1 MRKNL
6 KVIQINGFRGICMA
20 LAILTC
26 LIAGFIAFPGIVL
39 MSGWNFIS
47 NKTMLIPQLGI
58 IQGIL
63 LWGIIVVSYM
73 ILKKRHV
80 MVSFKT
86 PTELSDEEL
95 DEVME
100 RIKIDTTTKMMSEII
115 AKSKMDKKPTIINAE
130 ELEKEIAKELE
141 ISNKNVDN

>member
-26 LIAGFIAFPGIVL
+26 LIAGFVAFPGLVL
-39 MSGWNFIS
+39 MTGWNFIS
-47 NKTMLIPQLGI
+47 NKTMLIPPLGI

-115 AKSKMDKKPTIINAE
+115 AKSKLDKKPTIISAE
-130 ELEKEIAKELE
+130 ELEKEISKELE

>member
-6 KVIQINGFRGICMA
+6 RVIQINGFRGICLA
-20 LAILTC
+20 LAILAC
-26 LIAGFIAFPGIVL
+26 LIAGFIVFPGLVV
-39 MSGWNFIS
+39 MTAWNFIS
-47 NKTMLIPQLGI
+47 AKTMLIPALGI
-58 IQGIL
+58 IQGVL
-63 LWGIIVVSYM
+63 LWGIMVVSYM
-73 ILKKRHV
+73 IIKKRHV

-100 RIKIDTTTKMMSEII
+100 RIKLDTTTKMMSEII
-115 AKSKMDKKPTIINAE
+115 AKSKMEKKPTIISAE
-130 ELEKEIAKELE
+130 ELEKEISKELE